1 MYWKTPYLLLV
12 EDIGKNKLRGKFEA
26 IRLYDISNYFLVIN
40 WCNIEDLAV
49 SKKTDTKWNSSTF
62 CGTVPHFMEQFH
74 NLWNNVPKMWKS
86 SPKSGTGPVSGS
98 QFNKLWNR
106 RPK

>member
-1 MYWKTPYLLLV
+1 MSA
-12 EDIGKNKLRGKFEA
+12 E
-26 IRLYDISNYFLVIN
+26 
-40 WCNIEDLAV
+40 

-62 CGTVPHFMEQFH
+62 YGTVPQKVEQFH
-74 NLWNNVPKMWKS
+74 NLWNSIPKMWNS

-106 RPK
+106 GPI